1 MSNMNFKSFGL
12 LILSVTILS
21 GCALKKMK
29 KKADAISYEVVPE
42 YLEVH
47 GDSVKVTINGVL
59 PRKYF
64 NRRSTMEL
72 NPYIAYEGGQTE
84 LKSLRLKGEKIV
96 GDGVVVQRKDGGSF
110 TYTDRVPF
118 NEGMKVSEL
127 KLDIKGARKSKT
139 LDFETVKL
147 ADGVITTSKMVESTE
162 VAMLGKDKYK
172 KVVPIET
179 SGKVLFDMNKAIVK
193 KDVKKGESITKID
206 QFIAEGHS
214 IIGIQIG
221 GFASPDGAVDLN
233 TKLSVNR
240 SSTTYDFLRDFL
252 KDKGIAQVNDSNFY
266 KRSNTAEDWAGL
278 KNIAGTKDFEDK
290 DKIVSIVNT
299 VSDVNNRETELK
311 KLTSYRKIAK
321 DLLPPLR
328 RAEIKILANEKRK
341 SDAEISDLAKNNPT
355 QLTEEELLY
364 AASMTENWD
373 EKVAIYSAF
382 MKAFPND
389 WRGYNNVAYVY
400 LNQGG
405 KNAEAQEMLDKAN
418 KLDKDNAIIYNNLG
432 VTFLNQSDLK
442 NAESYYLLAQSFGAN
457 ESLNLGNV
465 KIRQGDYSS
474 AIAYYG
480 SANKCTFNSGLA
492 NTLAGNYD
500 AAGGALNCAPQAAN
514 AFYLKAVLGART
526 GNLDMLTTNLTRAI
540 KEDASMRDAAKK
552 DLEFAAYRDSDT
564 FKVAIR

>member
-1 MSNMNFKSFGL
+1 
-12 LILSVTILS
+12 
-21 GCALKKMK
+21 
-29 KKADAISYEVVPE
+29 
-42 YLEVH
+42 
-47 GDSVKVTINGVL
+47 
-59 PRKYF
+59 
-64 NRRSTMEL
+64 
-72 NPYIAYEGGQTE
+72 
-84 LKSLRLKGEKIV
+84 
-96 GDGVVVQRKDGGSF
+96 
-110 TYTDRVPF
+110 
-118 NEGMKVSEL
+118 
-127 KLDIKGARKSKT
+127 
-139 LDFETVKL
+139 
-147 ADGVITTSKMVESTE
+147 
-162 VAMLGKDKYK
+162 
-172 KVVPIET
+172 
-179 SGKVLFDMNKAIVK
+179 
-193 KDVKKGESITKID
+193 
-206 QFIAEGHS
+206 
-214 IIGIQIG
+214 
-221 GFASPDGAVDLN
+221 
-233 TKLSVNR
+233 
-240 SSTTYDFLRDFL
+240 
-252 KDKGIAQVNDSNFY
+252 
-266 KRSNTAEDWAGL
+266 
-278 KNIAGTKDFEDK
+278 
-290 DKIVSIVNT
+290 VSIVNT
-299 VSDVNNRETELK
+299 VSDVNNREAELK